1 MTSVVRVDFESVPRG
16 PDLDLV
22 ESDWSLVEE
31 EAASFHQE
39 INDRRARWERA
50 ETLRLVRAL

>member
-1 MTSVVRVDFESVPRG
+1 MTSVVGANFESDPRVA
-16 PDLDLV
+16 DLDV
-22 ESDWSLVEE
+22 ADTDWTSGGG
-31 EAASFHQE
+31 EAASFPQE

>member
-1 MTSVVRVDFESVPRG
+1 MTAVVGVDFESISTS
-16 PDLDLV
+16 PDR
-22 ESDWSLVEE
+22 EPPEADWTLVEE